1 MKIKLLVIAVV
12 AFLALFSSEVF
23 AGDEFSHQDTLIN
36 DSTNLTNGYF
46 VSPEA
51 KFTRVVGGFGLL
63 LGGRAAWLVNH
74 SYAIGL
80 GGYGLVTNN
89 KHPDDGSTFY
99 NGTKLGMGYGGA
111 FFEYLYPPS
120 KVVHL
125 SASLLLGGGAAGFYN
140 TGSTPTDNYALNVF
154 FVAEPTVAIEI
165 NVVSYFRI
173 TIGGGY
179 RFTSAFNAGHLSSSD
194 ISGPT
199 ATLML
204 KFGSF

>member
-1 MKIKLLVIAVV
+1 MKFKLLMLAGATVIT
-12 AFLALFSSEVF
+12 LFSPHVNAE
-23 AGDEFSHQDTLIN
+23 ADFSHHDTLIN

-46 VSPEA
+46 VSPEM

-63 LGGRAAWLVNH
+63 LGARAAWIMNH

-89 KHPDDGSTFY
+89 KHPDDGSTIY
-99 NGTKLGMGYGGA
+99 DGMKLGMGYGGF
-111 FFEYLYPPS
+111 FFEYIYPS
-120 KVVHL
+120 MKVVHL

-140 TGSTPTDNYALNVF
+140 TGDTPSYNYALNVF
-154 FVAEPTVAIEI
+154 FVAEPTVGIEI

-173 TIGGGY
+173 TIGAGY
-179 RFTSAFNAGHLSSSD
+179 RFTSAFNAGHLSSND
-194 ISGPT
+194 IAGPT